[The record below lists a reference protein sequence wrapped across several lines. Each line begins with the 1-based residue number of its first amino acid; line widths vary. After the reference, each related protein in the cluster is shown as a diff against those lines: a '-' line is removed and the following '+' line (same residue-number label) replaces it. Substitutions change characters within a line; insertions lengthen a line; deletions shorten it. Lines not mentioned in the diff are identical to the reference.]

1 VLQVLTSS
9 ASHSTPESLLLESL
23 SAQEQ
28 HVLALLVAGRS
39 NPEIAEALIVSVN
52 TVKGLVKNLY
62 RKLGVMNRRESSEV
76 ARYLKLI

>member
-1 VLQVLTSS
+1 M
-9 ASHSTPESLLLESL
+9 
-23 SAQEQ
+23 
-28 HVLALLVAGRS
+28 LALLVAGRS